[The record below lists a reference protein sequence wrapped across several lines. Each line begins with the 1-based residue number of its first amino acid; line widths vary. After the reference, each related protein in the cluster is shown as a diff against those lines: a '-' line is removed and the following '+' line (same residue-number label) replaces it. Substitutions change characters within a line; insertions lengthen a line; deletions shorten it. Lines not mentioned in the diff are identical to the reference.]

1 MSLKI
6 WYGRGMK
13 LEHESVEN
21 LRRDIARI
29 VGKHLDTDKYRVFF
43 FGSRVKGDSM
53 PRSDIDIG
61 IEGPEDVPFAILE
74 KIKEDIDAL
83 NKLYKIDVVDFRNT
97 SKEFR
102 DVALQHQE
110 ALI

>member
-1 MSLKI
+1 
-6 WYGRGMK
+6 MK

-61 IEGPEDVPFAILE
+61 IEGPEEIPRRVKAEIEEELEELPILYE
-74 KIKEDIDAL
+74 M
-83 NKLYKIDVVDFRNT
+83 DVVDFT
-97 SKEFR
+97 AASEKFR
-102 DVALQHQE
+102 HFARRWTE
-110 ALI
+110 PII